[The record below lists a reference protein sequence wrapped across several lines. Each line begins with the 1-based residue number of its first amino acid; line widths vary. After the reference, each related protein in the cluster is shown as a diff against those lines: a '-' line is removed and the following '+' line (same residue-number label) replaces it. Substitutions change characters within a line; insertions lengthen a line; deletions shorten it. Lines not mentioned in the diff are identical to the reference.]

1 MSESILEANQIDF
14 SYNGHLTLDKVN
26 VQLKPGECVAL
37 LGPNGSGKTTLLKTL
52 CGIFSPRA
60 GRILWNGGNLATMNR
75 REIAQRIALVPQELS
90 VPFAFTVR
98 EMVTLGRT
106 PYVRPL
112 FGETTRD
119 HSAVDRA
126 LEMTETRAFA
136 ERLFSELSGGE
147 QQRVVIAMAL
157 AQEPQVL
164 LLDEPTVHL
173 DINHQIQVLE
183 LVRKLNRDCGLTVL
197 ATMHDMNLSSLYFD
211 RLILLRGGKIITQG
225 KPRDVLSQE
234 QVRSVF
240 GADVLV
246 QSHPTHAHLPH
257 IVLLP
262 QQGLEKTNSC

>member
-1 MSESILEANQIDF
+1 MGGSLLEANQIDF
-14 SYNGHLTLDKVN
+14 SYNGHLTLEKVDI
-26 VQLKPGECVAL
+26 QLKPGECVAL

-52 CGIFSPRA
+52 CGIFTPRA
-60 GRILWNGGNLATMNR
+60 GSIKWNGENLAAMHR
-75 REIAQRIALVPQELS
+75 REIARNIAMVPQELS

-112 FGETTRD
+112 FGETIRD
-119 HSAVDRA
+119 HHAVDRA
-126 LEMTETRAFA
+126 LEMTETSAFA
-136 ERLFSELSGGE
+136 NRLVSELSGGE

-183 LVRKLNRDCGLTVL
+183 LVRKLNRECGLTVL

-240 GADVLV
+240 DTEVIV
-246 QSHPTHAHLPH
+246 QSHPVHAHIPH
-257 IVLLP
+257 IVLIP
-262 QQGLEKTNSC
+262 QMRMPD

>member
-1 MSESILEANQIDF
+1 MSGSLLEASQIDF
-14 SYNGHLTLDKVN
+14 SYNGHLTLDKVD

-52 CGIFSPRA
+52 CGIYSPRA
-60 GRILWNGGNLATMNR
+60 GYVEWNSTNLVAMNR
-75 REIAQRIALVPQELS
+75 REVARHIAMVPQELS

-112 FGETTRD
+112 FGETERD
-119 HSAVDRA
+119 YNAVDWA
-126 LEMTETRAFA
+126 LKMTDTQAFA
-136 ERLFSELSGGE
+136 DRVFGELSGGE

-173 DINHQIQVLE
+173 DISHQIQVLE
-183 LVRKLNRDCGLTVL
+183 LVRKLNRECGLTVL

-240 GADVLV
+240 DTEVIV
-246 QSHPTHAHLPH
+246 QSHPRHAHIPH

-262 QQGLEKTNSC
+262 QMRVPD